1 MVRFDNSSVSSNY
14 VAGNYPMPKGK
25 KDEKEGTIFTTN
37 ESQNIDLQKA
47 FTNNSGINTEYLKQ
61 FGEDGIKL
69 IEILN
74 TYTND
79 NGEISN
85 MIGNKLNNF
94 LEQFGE
100 DKTINTLEE
109 KELLDISHQAI
120 VFKKE
125 AQENFQEGI
134 ATYSFGSY
142 DENNNYVPFAAGF
155 TNSSTINYNPKY
167 SETPFVPMAIDLHG
181 KFAIRHVLN
190 YAEKS
195 INNDSLEDIAPSN
208 LKTSMENGH
217 TIRSSNLNSN
227 YSTAR
232 VHIMQPD
239 GSLKEEVA
247 LTAYNYTS
255 HYEHI
260 QYGPFATKVHIPI
273 NNPKAQVNEAKTSL
287 NAKNATVTYER
298 EVPKSMEDIR
308 AEEPSLFEN
317 KHNGFISGEFTSFTG
332 KSVVDQEFKELE
344 VNKSLQ
350 AIMNNYIEHTSAKK
364 EKQFFVINEI
374 PEGVT
379 GIKLSHVDNEYT
391 MTFNYDDNDY
401 TMNVQIPDKK

>member
-1 MVRFDNSSVSSNY
+1 
-14 VAGNYPMPKGK
+14 
-25 KDEKEGTIFTTN
+25 
-37 ESQNIDLQKA
+37 
-47 FTNNSGINTEYLKQ
+47 
-61 FGEDGIKL
+61 
-69 IEILN
+69 
-74 TYTND
+74 
-79 NGEISN
+79 
-85 MIGNKLNNF
+85 
-94 LEQFGE
+94 
-100 DKTINTLEE
+100 
-109 KELLDISHQAI
+109 
-120 VFKKE
+120 
-125 AQENFQEGI
+125 
-134 ATYSFGSY
+134 
-142 DENNNYVPFAAGF
+142 
-155 TNSSTINYNPKY
+155 
-167 SETPFVPMAIDLHG
+167 MAIDLHG
-181 KFAIRHVLN
+181 KSAIIHVLD
-190 YAEKS
+190 YADMS
-195 INNDSLEDIAPSN
+195 INNVSLEAIAPPN
-208 LKTSMENGH
+208 LKEYMKNGD

-308 AEEPSLFEN
+308 AEEPSLFKN

-350 AIMNNYIEHTSAKK
+350 AIMNNYIEHTSTKK

-401 TMNVQIPDKK
+401 TMKVQIPDKK